1 MGSFLPWN
9 LAMNLNPELRLEHTP
24 AYTSYR
30 PTKPGHTTA
39 SLDAM
44 SLHSICHSAY
54 CALVSQDVFGELS
67 VEINQNHEE
76 KVASKDFLCFLF
88 GFPNGAINPRNHET
102 ISEASLRWR
111 RNRRI
116 WGSSSGVARPMKC
129 THSYTPPEKLT

>member
-1 MGSFLPWN
+1 MESGHEFEPGIEIGTDFS
-9 LAMNLNPELRLEHTP
+9 H
-24 AYTSYR
+24 R

-54 CALVSQDVFGELS
+54 RALVSQDVFGELS

-88 GFPNGAINPRNHET
+88 GVSKRGNQSAKALRFPEHPRGGGET
-102 ISEASLRWR
+102 GGFGEVPQELL
-111 RNRRI
+111 
-116 WGSSSGVARPMKC
+116 VQ
-129 THSYTPPEKLT
+129 

>member
-1 MGSFLPWN
+1 MESGHEFEPGI
-9 LAMNLNPELRLEHTP
+9 EIGTD
-24 AYTSYR
+24 TSYR

-88 GFPNGAINPRNHET
+88 GYPNGAINPRNHFDFRSIPEVA
-102 ISEASLRWR
+102 EKQEDLGKFLRSC
-111 RNRRI
+111 
-116 WGSSSGVARPMKC
+116 SSNEMYP
-129 THSYTPPEKLT
+129 